1 LKSELFDRDEQI
13 MKLNEQLNTSSNRLS
28 QTMDHETQTDEQ
40 QQDKSV
46 QINNKLKRAL
56 QTIKEKVHR
65 IVTEKPELFPQ
76 MSDDTIERIE
86 QLVST
91 VGNQAE
97 QIEILQNERD
107 QFQQNLSEKDEEQTL
122 LQKRLDD
129 VELQFRKTIESL
141 QQERNAL
148 VEEQTVQSSES

>member
-1 LKSELFDRDEQI
+1 MKSELFDRDEQI
-13 MKLNEQLNTSSNRLS
+13 MKLNEQLNTSSNRLR
-28 QTMDHETQTDEQ
+28 QIMDHETQTDDQ

-91 VGNQAE
+91 FGNQAE

-107 QFQQNLSEKDEEQTL
+107 QFQKNLSEKDEEQTL

-129 VELQFRKTIESL
+129 VQLEFRKTIESL

-148 VEEQTVQSSES
+148 VEQQTVQSSES

>member
-1 LKSELFDRDEQI
+1 MKSELSDRDEQI

-28 QTMDHETQTDEQ
+28 QIMDHETQTDEQ

-91 VGNQAE
+91 FGNQAE

-107 QFQQNLSEKDEEQTL
+107 QFQKNLSEKDEEQTL

-129 VELQFRKTIESL
+129 VQLEFRKTIESL

-148 VEEQTVQSSES
+148 VEQQTVQSSES

>member
-1 LKSELFDRDEQI
+1 MKSELFDRDEQI
-13 MKLNEQLNTSSNRLS
+13 MKLNEQLNTSSNRLR
-28 QTMDHETQTDEQ
+28 QIMDHETQTDDQ

-86 QLVST
+86 QLVSI

-107 QFQQNLSEKDEEQTL
+107 QFQQNILEKDEEQTL

>member
-1 LKSELFDRDEQI
+1 MKSELFDRDEQI

>member
-13 MKLNEQLNTSSNRLS
+13 MKLNEQLNTSSNRLR
-28 QTMDHETQTDEQ
+28 QIMDHETQTDDQ

-86 QLVST
+86 QLVSI

-107 QFQQNLSEKDEEQTL
+107 QFQQNILEKDEEQTL

>member
-1 LKSELFDRDEQI
+1 LKSELSDRDEQI

-28 QTMDHETQTDEQ
+28 QIMDHETQTDEQ

-91 VGNQAE
+91 FGNQAE

-107 QFQQNLSEKDEEQTL
+107 QFQKNLSEKDEEQTL

-129 VELQFRKTIESL
+129 VQLEFRKTIESL

-148 VEEQTVQSSES
+148 VEQQTVQSSES

>member
-1 LKSELFDRDEQI
+1 MKSELFDRDEQI

-107 QFQQNLSEKDEEQTL
+107 QFQQNILEKDEEQTL

>member
-1 LKSELFDRDEQI
+1 LKSELSDRDEQI

-28 QTMDHETQTDEQ
+28 QIMDHETQTDEQ

-148 VEEQTVQSSES
+148 VEQQTVQSSES

>member
-13 MKLNEQLNTSSNRLS
+13 MKLNEQLNTSSNRLR
-28 QTMDHETQTDEQ
+28 QIMDHETQTDDQ

-91 VGNQAE
+91 FGNQAE

-107 QFQQNLSEKDEEQTL
+107 QFQKNLSEKDEEQTL

-129 VELQFRKTIESL
+129 VQLEFRKTIESL

-148 VEEQTVQSSES
+148 VEQQTVQSSES